1 MRGVAFAL
9 TDKPCP
15 SLKRPRRAFVDAS
28 GSEKPRRSPEK
39 HLPIESTADTTSV
52 SANDGVTM
60 TETTKKILR
69 LLHPDQP
76 LDVRCA
82 AALVLGEVGG
92 KDAELARALCDALKD
107 GEERLRLQ
115 VIKSVGNLRIDAAL
129 PHLLERIKEGGEEAE
144 QAAQAAAK
152 LGAKGTRALQELM
165 PKVAPGLRR
174 YIASALAAAG
184 TASSETAA
192 VAVLLDRDPG
202 VVEAA
207 GRSLLAQVPTLTP
220 AHRKALAAQLLE
232 LIDNKQEPLSPPS
245 ESAVL
250 RLLSALDEP
259 RAEAVLWER
268 IAPPHPLEVRTAAL
282 QALGKWATSPGKEQ
296 LKRLFVCATDSD
308 FRLAAPALVLL
319 KNLPVGERTVSEW
332 LTLLQASD
340 VAVRKLAMEKIGDR
354 DTAEVADALL
364 QQLQHPDRSLR
375 DGALARLSRLKQG
388 QKALTTALLEADSS
402 DRAWMLARAQA
413 PFTRTNPPEWREQV
427 FAQACKY
434 LETNDRRAD
443 ALLFLLRETDAAELR
458 QRLEERAIHW
468 RKKKAYETALLYL
481 RLLIRDPSSGFPIR
495 LELACCGLKVSSHDL
510 APEARASDPCL
521 QQFATLCQGYETEL
535 SDQLEKNKWLE
546 PEDLYYLGF
555 HFAEQVGQQKQFGG
569 KVLRW
574 LVKRSPRTKLA
585 QAAKS
590 KLRGAGLE

>member
-1 MRGVAFAL
+1 M
-9 TDKPCP
+9 
-15 SLKRPRRAFVDAS
+15 
-28 GSEKPRRSPEK
+28 
-39 HLPIESTADTTSV
+39 AD
-52 SANDGVTM
+52 
-60 TETTKKILR
+60 TTKKILR

-82 AALVLGEVGG
+82 AALVLGEVGA
-92 KDAELARALCDALKD
+92 KDAELTGALCDALKD
-107 GEERLRLQ
+107 GEARLRLQ
-115 VIKSVGNLRIDAAL
+115 VIKSVGKLRIEAAL

-144 QAAQAAAK
+144 LSAQTAAK
-152 LGAKGTRALQELM
+152 LGVKGSRALQQLM

-174 YIASALAAAG
+174 YIASALATAG

-192 VAVLLDRDPG
+192 VAVLLDRDAA

-207 GRSLLAQVPTLTP
+207 GRSLLAHVPTLTP

-232 LIDNKQEPLSPPS
+232 LIDNKKEPLSTPS
-245 ESAVL
+245 ESTVL
-250 RLLSALDEP
+250 RLLSALDDP
-259 RAEAVLWER
+259 RVEGLLWER
-268 IAPPHPLEVRTAAL
+268 IVPPHPLEVRTAAL
-282 QALGKWATSPGKEQ
+282 QALGKWAAAPGKEQ
-296 LKRLFVCATDSD
+296 LKRLFLCAADSD

-319 KNLPVGERTVSEW
+319 KNLPVAERTVSEW

-375 DGALARLSRLKQG
+375 DGVLARLSRLKQG
-388 QKALTTALLEADSS
+388 QKALTTALLEADSP

-413 PFTRTNPPEWREQV
+413 PSVRKNSPEWRENV
-427 FAQACKY
+427 FAQACAY
-434 LETNDRRAD
+434 LEANDRRAD
-443 ALLFLLRETDAAELR
+443 ALLFLLREAEAAELR
-458 QRLEERAIHW
+458 QRLEDRAIHW
-468 RKKKAYETALLYL
+468 RKKKTDETALLYL
-481 RLLIRDPSSGFPIR
+481 RLLIRDPSSGFSIR
-495 LELACCGLKVSSHDL
+495 LELACCGLKVSSRDL

-521 QQFATLCQGYETEL
+521 QQFATLCQGYEAEL
-535 SDQLEKNKWLE
+535 SEQLEKIKWLE
-546 PEDLYYLGF
+546 LEEWYYLGF

-569 KVLRW
+569 KMLRS